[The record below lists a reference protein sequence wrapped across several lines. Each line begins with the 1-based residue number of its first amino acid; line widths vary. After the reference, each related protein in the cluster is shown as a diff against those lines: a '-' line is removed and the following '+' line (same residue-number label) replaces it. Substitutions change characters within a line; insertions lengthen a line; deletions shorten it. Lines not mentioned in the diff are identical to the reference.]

1 MSHGSIRWIKQYWE
15 ELSQFITI
23 SHNSGPPFS
32 VVIVRNA
39 LLSWWFWTCILKI
52 YIHSPLMMASKV
64 QQVAISKG
72 IKRKKH
78 IWLILTKK
86 LEALNMSLRVH
97 TITGLLHYTVVYQFA
112 YSLQITLQVVSV
124 ISSLYVW
131 NQLNEWEPGKIV

>member
-32 VVIVRNA
+32 VVMIRNA
-39 LLSWWFWTCILKI
+39 LLSWLFWTCILKI
-52 YIHSPLMMASKV
+52 YIHSPVVMASKV

-72 IKRKKH
+72 VKKKH
-78 IWLILTKK
+78 IWLDIDKEIRGFKHVPESPDYHRST
-86 LEALNMSLRVH
+86 ALYHFLSIHIYLGDNPS
-97 TITGLLHYTVVYQFA
+97 GCD
-112 YSLQITLQVVSV
+112 SV

-131 NQLNEWEPGKIV
+131 NQLNECEPGEIV